1 MSRPLRYVEVLMSGK
16 GSPCHEESYVIV
28 FDGDANEKIMK
39 GDDQW
44 MFAEMMH
51 GFHRTHQP
59 DYKAMVKGVR
69 KKGVLKWVAGDKG
82 NVIFDMLCVEETD
95 VELGF
100 APRLLTAHSKFDHN
114 APRLLT
120 AHGKFD
126 HNAPQL
132 LTAHGKIDHNA
143 PEKLVALAAM
153 KEPAELGFA
162 PQLVALATMKEP
174 AVVAANPGNTRQ
186 SLVCKNQP
194 CYLRPAIP
202 GMARQLGDA
211 KTRAFVNGGRLP
223 GQGSCGNYCVSRLSS
238 TSLSAIDIAKSRAL
252 AQFL

>member
-1 MSRPLRYVEVLMSGK
+1 MSGE

-28 FDGDANEKIMK
+28 FDGAANEKIMK
-39 GDDQW
+39 GDDQR

-51 GFHRTHQP
+51 GFHRTHQS

-82 NVIFDMLCVEETD
+82 NVIFDTLCVGETT
-95 VELGF
+95 E
-100 APRLLTAHSKFDHN
+100 A
-114 APRLLT
+114 
-120 AHGKFD
+120 
-126 HNAPQL
+126 
-132 LTAHGKIDHNA
+132 
-143 PEKLVALAAM
+143 ALAAM
-153 KEPAELGFA
+153 EEPAA
-162 PQLVALATMKEP
+162 VAAVEEPVAAAMEEP
-174 AVVAANPGNTRQ
+174 AAVAAVEEPVAAAMEEPAAVAAMEVAVAAVEEPVAVAAMEAVQAANPRNARQ
-186 SLVCKNQP
+186 SLVCKRNQP
-194 CYLRPAIP
+194 YYLRPATP
-202 GMARQLGDA
+202 GMARQLGSA

>member
-1 MSRPLRYVEVLMSGK
+1 MSGE

-28 FDGDANEKIMK
+28 FDGAANEKIMK
-39 GDDQW
+39 GDDQR

-51 GFHRTHQP
+51 GFHRTHQS

-82 NVIFDMLCVEETD
+82 NVIFDTLCVAEDAGLEQAEAAD
-95 VELGF
+95 PVKRAAKQDKP
-100 APRLLTAHSKFDHN
+100 APAKAAAKQDKP
-114 APRLLT
+114 APVKRAAKQDKPAPAKAAANQARAVQAPARMNLVNQAMT
-120 AHGKFD
+120 GKD
-126 HNAPQL
+126 L
-132 LTAHGKIDHNA
+132 
-143 PEKLVALAAM
+143 LVANPTSQ
-153 KEPAELGFA
+153 PALPELQA
-162 PQLVALATMKEP
+162 
-174 AVVAANPGNTRQ
+174 
-186 SLVCKNQP
+186 CKKKQP
-194 CYLRPAIP
+194 YYLRPATP
-202 GMARQLGDA
+202 GMARQLGSA

>member
-1 MSRPLRYVEVLMSGK
+1 MSGE

-28 FDGDANEKIMK
+28 FDGAANEKIMK
-39 GDDQW
+39 GDDQR

-51 GFHRTHQP
+51 GFHRTHQS

-82 NVIFDMLCVEETD
+82 NVIFDTLCVAEDAGLEQAEAAD
-95 VELGF
+95 PVKRAAKQDKP
-100 APRLLTAHSKFDHN
+100 APAKAAANQARAVQ
-114 APRLLT
+114 APARMNLVNQAMT
-120 AHGKFD
+120 GKD
-126 HNAPQL
+126 L
-132 LTAHGKIDHNA
+132 
-143 PEKLVALAAM
+143 LVANPTSQ
-153 KEPAELGFA
+153 PALPELQA
-162 PQLVALATMKEP
+162 
-174 AVVAANPGNTRQ
+174 
-186 SLVCKNQP
+186 CKKKQP
-194 CYLRPAIP
+194 YYLRPATP
-202 GMARQLGDA
+202 GMARQLGSA